1 MIPYRKI
8 ADTPWLWAGRTKE
21 VKTSGDSNDP
31 GGYRRLAAIEERVY
45 TRSVRRKSKPF
56 YFVYRLIAISVPDT
70 LKRL

>member
-31 GGYRRLAAIEERVY
+31 GGYRILAAIEERVCKAKIKAVLF
-45 TRSVRRKSKPF
+45 RIPF
-56 YFVYRLIAISVPDT
+56 NRYFST
-70 LKRL
+70 